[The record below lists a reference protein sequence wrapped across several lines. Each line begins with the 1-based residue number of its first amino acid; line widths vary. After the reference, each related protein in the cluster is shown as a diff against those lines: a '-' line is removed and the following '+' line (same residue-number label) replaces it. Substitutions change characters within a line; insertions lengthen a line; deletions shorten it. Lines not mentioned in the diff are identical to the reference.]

1 VTSRPSRRLLA
12 PLAAAGALALAG
24 APSAGAQTTTGQ
36 AGGPSLSPAPPVS
49 LGHAKKP
56 KKTTPTS
63 TTTSK
68 PASKRASS
76 VARSSR
82 QLPNTGY
89 DAWAV
94 ALLGGGLMAAGV
106 GLRLRTRDVRWP

>member
-1 VTSRPSRRLLA
+1 VTSRPACRLLA

-24 APSAGAQTTTGQ
+24 APAAGAQSTTGP
-36 AGGPSLSPAPPVS
+36 AGGPSLSPAPPVT
-49 LGHAKKP
+49 LGHAKQP
-56 KKTTPTS
+56 KKTTHAS

-68 PASKRASS
+68 PASKRANSG
-76 VARSSR
+76 ARSR

-94 ALLGGGLMAAGV
+94 ALLGGGLVAAGV
-106 GLRLRTRDVRWP
+106 GLRMRTRDVRWP

>member
-1 VTSRPSRRLLA
+1 VTSRPARRLLS

-24 APSAGAQTTTGQ
+24 APAAGAQSTTGP

-49 LGHAKKP
+49 LGHATKP
-56 KKTTPTS
+56 K
-63 TTTSK
+63 TTTHASPTTSKSASK
-68 PASKRASS
+68 PASAA
-76 VARSSR
+76 ARSR

-106 GLRLRTRDVRWP
+106 GLRMRTRDVRWP

>member
-1 VTSRPSRRLLA
+1 VTSRPARRLLA
-12 PLAAAGALALAG
+12 PLAAAGALALA
-24 APSAGAQTTTGQ
+24 AVPTAGAQTTTGP

-49 LGHAKKP
+49 LGHAKKR
-56 KKTTPTS
+56 KTTHVS
-63 TTTSK
+63 TTASK
-68 PASKRASS
+68 PASTRASS
-76 VARSSR
+76 VARR
-82 QLPNTGY
+82 ARELPNTGY